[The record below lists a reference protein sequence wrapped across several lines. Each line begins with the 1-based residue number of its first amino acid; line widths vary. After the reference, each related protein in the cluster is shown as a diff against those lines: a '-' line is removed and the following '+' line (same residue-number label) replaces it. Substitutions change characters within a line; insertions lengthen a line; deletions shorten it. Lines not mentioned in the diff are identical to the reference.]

1 MPIMSHSGGEAMAGR
16 TLSRERRERMRM
28 ALLLLVVSGVIRPAN
43 LEPPYVGAEGTVAVP
58 PSEADN
64 VI

>member
-1 MPIMSHSGGEAMAGR
+1 MAGR
-16 TLSRERRERMRM
+16 TPSRERRERRERMRV

-43 LEPPYVGAEGTVAVP
+43 LAPPYVGAEGPVAEP